1 MKEYKHLNQE
11 TIDILFSSK
20 DDKLFYLESPI
31 FIDYPRT
38 KELMQ
43 IFEQMMKTPK
53 RPRMPNL
60 LLIGEP
66 NIGKTSILNKF
77 YNKYSSEEL
86 EDENGYIV
94 RRGTDE
100 YSYQGPEK
108 YMINNNYTVYHNIK
122 YYDNIFKFLEKY
134 DTKKEILNILK
145 ENVTVINAFNLY
157 KKYNDIFIK
166 FFDEYSFKDHLPDR
180 DTIIVNNK
188 VIDIN
193 EEKEDKRHPGVIM
206 EMSKSEVIWDI
217 VRLIRLKVITYDDLS
232 DFSDE
237 LQLEVMIQKE
247 ENIRTTLNEKA
258 KKLDADA
265 KEFQRKLENNGFAT
279 RERAEQEQ
287 MRLMKQQQEL
297 QALQQKLSDELASE
311 NQKNSLQLRDSIN
324 SFLKIYNQNKGYDL
338 IISNTGFDNLLY
350 ANPAYNIT
358 QEIID
363 GLNARYTPSSVKK

>member
-1 MKEYKHLNQE
+1 MGAILKSLHITFKVLFLR
-11 TIDILFSSK
+11 ILFKNSS
-20 DDKLFYLESPI
+20 LSFVI
-31 FIDYPRT
+31 FPQPNCDISFFVIAGVAGSSNMKIAYVEIDS
-38 KELMQ
+38 
-43 IFEQMMKTPK
+43 
-53 RPRMPNL
+53 L
-60 LLIGEP
+60 L
-66 NIGKTSILNKF
+66 T
-77 YNKYSSEEL
+77 
-86 EDENGYIV
+86 
-94 RRGTDE
+94 
-100 YSYQGPEK
+100 
-108 YMINNNYTVYHNIK
+108 
-122 YYDNIFKFLEKY
+122 
-134 DTKKEILNILK
+134 
-145 ENVTVINAFNLY
+145 
-157 KKYNDIFIK
+157 KYNFW
-166 FFDEYSFKDHLPDR
+166 
-180 DTIIVNNK
+180 N
-188 VIDIN
+188 
-193 EEKEDKRHPGVIM
+193 
-206 EMSKSEVIWDI
+206 
-217 VRLIRLKVITYDDLS
+217 DLN
-232 DFSDE
+232 
-237 LQLEVMIQKE
+237 EVMIQKE